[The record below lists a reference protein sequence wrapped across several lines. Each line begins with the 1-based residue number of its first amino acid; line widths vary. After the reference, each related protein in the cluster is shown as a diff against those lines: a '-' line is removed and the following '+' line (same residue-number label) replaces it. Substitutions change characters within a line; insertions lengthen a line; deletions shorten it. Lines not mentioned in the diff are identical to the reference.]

1 MTIDLNENEQD
12 EKFLFYGSFYTSLV
26 RFKWTPLFEE
36 AADALFQ
43 YWCYWKKPDENINI
57 AVAVFM
63 DQVIPLIDAAKER
76 YNKLKSLR
84 SEAGKKWWAPEWNQ
98 NARKYWEID
107 TKQAKTSK
115 NKQKQAKT
123 SKTSI
128 DIDIDNDI
136 DNDIDKAIDTD
147 IDTDVDKKE
156 KIYKKENLEST
167 DLQQT
172 TDIETEDKPVSNKE
186 EREKDAAE
194 KEKEYY
200 VDWDNVIIDWGVDRV
215 DFFIEYVK
223 RICDKL
229 KIKFAD
235 YNARKFC
242 KDFLESEEVANR
254 CKEKQIWIPWLL
266 YFTIAVPHKIPSLEQ
281 YQPHSFFDIYY
292 KYRTIYE
299 IACWN
304 LQDNKDLYKL
314 RNKSNSREQKF
325 VKEFVYHLKPEDMN
339 KNIQISFNE

>member
-1 MTIDLNENEQD
+1 MEEKEKKFDWKSFVVFKSFIDNLN
-12 EKFLFYGSFYTSLV
+12 
-26 RFKWTPLFEE
+26 
-36 AADALFQ
+36 
-43 YWCYWKKPDENINI
+43 
-57 AVAVFM
+57 
-63 DQVIPLIDAAKER
+63 LIDDFDTLKETLNACFDYWLYWI
-76 YNKLKSLR
+76 YNEEWKSK
-84 SEAGKKWWAPEWNQ
+84 E
-98 NARKYWEID
+98 
-107 TKQAKTSK
+107 TKFFMNSA
-115 NKQKQAKT
+115 
-123 SKTSI
+123 I
-128 DIDIDNDI
+128 P
-136 DNDIDKAIDTD
+136 AIDSSIKRRKANIENWQKGWRPKMDWNISQKPNLTQANPTITQLNPTKPNHNLNGNGD
-147 IDTDVDKKE
+147 GKGDGDVDGDKKE

-186 EREKDAAE
+186 EREKVPAE

-200 VDWDNVIIDWGVDRV
+200 IDWDNVIIDWGVDKV